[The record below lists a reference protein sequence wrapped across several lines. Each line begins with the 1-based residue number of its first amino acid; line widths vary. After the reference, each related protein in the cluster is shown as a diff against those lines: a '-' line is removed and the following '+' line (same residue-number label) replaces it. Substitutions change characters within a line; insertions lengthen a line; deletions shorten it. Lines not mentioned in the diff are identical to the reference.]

1 MYPKFRNY
9 SDVVPCCGEDKRA
22 RCKKPVLLSV
32 NRGSDSAK

>member
-9 SDVVPCCGEDKRA
+9 LMWSHVAEKTKGLAVKNPL
-22 RCKKPVLLSV
+22 LLSV

>member
-9 SDVVPCCGEDKRA
+9 LMWSRVAEKTKGLAV
-22 RCKKPVLLSV
+22 KKPVLLSV